1 MTRTIAVYNMKGGVG
16 KTTTCINVAAGLVQF
31 HGQRV
36 LIIDADPQ
44 GNSGLGLGLKIW
56 EKQCT
61 LTHVYLDGI
70 SMSKAIR
77 PTESGVDVVPSN
89 FELAERELEIAG
101 MRAREFRLQRAIRD
115 VVKDYDFILID
126 CPPNMGILSLN
137 ALIACDSALIP
148 VDMGIFGVYG
158 LNCVMRT
165 LARVQAD
172 LEYKIKQCTIV
183 PTRFRKDYTI
193 HRRCLEN
200 IEKNYGEQ
208 ISKIQIPES
217 TRVRVSQLKYR
228 SIYKEDPH
236 GKCAAAYKNLVD
248 EVRLWQT
255 ES

>member
-1 MTRTIAVYNMKGGVG
+1 MTRIIAIYNMKGGVG

-31 HGQRV
+31 HQRQV
-36 LIIDADPQ
+36 LIVDADPQ

-56 EKQCT
+56 EKQHT
-61 LTHVYLDGI
+61 LTHVYLNGI
-70 SMSKAIR
+70 PMSKAICT
-77 PTESGVDVVPSN
+77 TESGVDVVPAN

-101 MRAREFRLQRAIRD
+101 MRAREFRLQRALRD
-115 VVKDYDFILID
+115 VAKDYDFILID

-148 VDMGIFGVYG
+148 VDMGIFGIYG

-165 LARVQAD
+165 LARVQDD
-172 LEYKIKQCTIV
+172 LEYEIERCEIV
-183 PTRFRKDYTI
+183 PTRFRKDYKI

-200 IEKNYGEQ
+200 IEKNYGEKV
-208 ISKIQIPES
+208 SKIQIPES
-217 TRVRVSQLKYR
+217 TRVRVSQLKYK
-228 SIYKEDPH
+228 SIYEEEPK
-236 GKCAAAYKNLVD
+236 GKCAVAYKNLVD